1 LSKYGCNNPELYLII
16 NGTYIIMTEFVKRKI
31 RDIDSHDVNNFFEMI
46 TLTAIFV
53 VTVLA
58 IAPIV

>member
-1 LSKYGCNNPELYLII
+1 
-16 NGTYIIMTEFVKRKI
+16 MTEFVKRKI
-31 RDIDSHDVNNFFEMI
+31 RNIDTNDVNNFFEM
-46 TLTAIFV
+46 LLLSMIFI

>member
-1 LSKYGCNNPELYLII
+1 
-16 NGTYIIMTEFVKRKI
+16 MTEFVKRKI
-31 RDIDSHDVNNFFEMI
+31 RNIDTNDVNNFFEML

>member
-1 LSKYGCNNPELYLII
+1 
-16 NGTYIIMTEFVKRKI
+16 MTEFVKRKI
-31 RDIDSHDVNNFFEMI
+31 RNIDTNDVNNFFEMI